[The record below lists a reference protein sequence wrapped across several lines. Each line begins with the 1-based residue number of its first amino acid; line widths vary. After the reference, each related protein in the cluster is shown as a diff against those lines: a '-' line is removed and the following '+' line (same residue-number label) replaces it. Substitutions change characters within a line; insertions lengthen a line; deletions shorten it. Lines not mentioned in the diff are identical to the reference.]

1 MPSDK
6 RRPKPPTAA
15 SLEADAGLPVGYAE
29 LLDSL
34 KTQIRTAQVRAA
46 LAANRELVLMYWRI
60 GREILARQDAE
71 GWGSKVIDRLSADL
85 GRSFPTMTGLS
96 TRNLKYMRAVAEAF
110 VDEAIVQQVVAQL
123 PWGHNVVLI
132 DKLDALEARLWY
144 ARQAIAHGWS
154 RNVLA
159 HQIDARLRE
168 RQGAAQTNFD
178 QTLPPLQSDL
188 ARQVIKDPYV
198 FDFLDLADDARERDL
213 ERALTDH
220 IRKFLLEL
228 GVGFAF
234 VGSQY
239 HLEVGGEDFYIDLL
253 FYHLKLRCFVVIE
266 LKTGPFKPEY
276 AGKLNFY
283 LAAVDDLLRHADDQP
298 TIGMILCKAKNQTI
312 VEYSLRDMNRP
323 IGVSAYQSTPAL
335 PPLLKDVLP
344 SVEALTSELDAAGPG
359 EPGHP

>member
-1 MPSDK
+1 MAPDK
-6 RRPKPPTAA
+6 RRPKPSTDAN
-15 SLEADAGLPVGYAE
+15 LEAAAGLPVGYAE

-46 LAANRELVLMYWRI
+46 LAANRELVLTYWRI
-60 GREILARQDAE
+60 GREILERQDAE

-85 GRSFPTMTGLS
+85 GRAFPTMSGLS

-110 VDEAIVQQVVAQL
+110 ADEAIVQQVVAQL
-123 PWGHNVVLI
+123 PWGHNVILI
-132 DKLDALEARLWY
+132 DKLDALEPRLWY

-154 RNVLA
+154 RNVLV
-159 HQIDARLRE
+159 HQIEARLRE
-168 RQGAAQTNFD
+168 RQGAAQTNFH
-178 QTLPPLQSDL
+178 QTLPPHQSDM

-198 FDFLDLADDARERDL
+198 FDFLDLTDEARERDI

-253 FYHLKLRCFVVIE
+253 FYHLKLRSFVVIE
-266 LKTGPFKPEY
+266 LKTGTFKPEY

-283 LAAVDDLLRHADDQP
+283 LAAVDDLLRHTDDQP

-323 IGVSAYQSTPAL
+323 IGVAAYQTTPAL
-335 PPLLKDVLP
+335 PPLLKGVLP
-344 SVEALTSELDAAGPG
+344 SVEALAIELDAAALE
-359 EPGHP
+359 EPGHQ